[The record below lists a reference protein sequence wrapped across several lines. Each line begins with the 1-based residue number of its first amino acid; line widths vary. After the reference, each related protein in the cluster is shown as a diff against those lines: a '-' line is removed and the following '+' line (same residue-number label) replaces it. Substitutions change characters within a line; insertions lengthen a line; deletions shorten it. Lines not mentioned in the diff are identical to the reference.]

1 MTTFQSPKDTYTVI
15 REYAHGGMGVTYL
28 VASAKT
34 GQQLILKQMHLSRVS
49 DWKMVELFEREA
61 EVLRK
66 LNHPQ
71 IPKYIDYFAEPDNK
85 QFCLVQSFIE
95 GVTMQSVIEKQVPVD
110 EKEFR
115 QYLSQSLHILKYLH
129 RMVPPVIHRDITPK
143 NIILNEGKAFLVD
156 FGSVKNMI
164 DPMSSGMSTSVG
176 TFGYMPPEQIMGQS
190 VPASDMYSLGVCFM
204 ALATHCDPMQFPLN
218 PKTGQID
225 ANKLLGHMP
234 ENILMTLEQMTL
246 PGLGNRLCDPDRALD
261 MLDKKIRAQKPAD
274 EITRE
279 QVPER
284 KESLSGN
291 SILKKPQVFIL
302 GLVLIFILVFTVI
315 LTVNTTP
322 ESIKQTAEQSKPA
335 QVTDGTSQKNNA
347 LSDKKEITLHAATN
361 LSRSVIDS
369 VLISNPWIGHSGENQ
384 VKLSVI
390 RKSGKLS
397 GTFNEYHKRRKDFS
411 GPSSRAGIE
420 VSSLGIITITA
431 RRVSDGVNI
440 TESYYGNITDDLTGL
455 FGNCERHYQQG
466 GSGYTTTNA
475 FYFRNTVQ

>member
-28 VASAKT
+28 VTGAKT

-66 LNHPQ
+66 LNHQQ

-95 GVTMQSVIEKQVPVD
+95 GVTMQSVIEKQTPVD

-115 QYLSQSLHILKYLH
+115 QYLRQSLQILKYLH
-129 RMVPPVIHRDITPK
+129 RLVPPVIHRDITPK
-143 NIILNEGKAFLVD
+143 NIILNDGKAFLVD

-164 DPMSSGMSTSVG
+164 NPLSSGMSTSVG

-190 VPASDMYSLGVCFM
+190 VPASDMYSLGVSFM
-204 ALATHCDPMQFPLN
+204 ALATHSDPMRFPLN

-225 ANKLLGHMP
+225 ANKLLGHLP
-234 ENILMTLEQMTL
+234 DNIRTTLEHMTL
-246 PGLGNRLCDPDRALD
+246 PGLENRLSDPDRALE
-261 MLDKKIRAQKPAD
+261 MLDNKIRAQVPEEETA
-274 EITRE
+274 RE
-279 QVPER
+279 QAPER
-284 KESLSGN
+284 KETFPGKF
-291 SILKKPQVFIL
+291 ILKKPMALFL
-302 GLVLIFILVFTVI
+302 GIFLIFIIVLTVV
-315 LTVNTTP
+315 LTVNTAP
-322 ESIKQTAEQSKPA
+322 ENIRQDPDDQRTSRSVSVPEKKDNPSGKKTEKQLRPA
-335 QVTDGTSQKNNA
+335 V
-347 LSDKKEITLHAATN
+347 N

-390 RKSGKLS
+390 RKSGTLS
-397 GTFNEYHKRRKDFS
+397 GTFIEYHKRRKDFS
-411 GPSSRAGIE
+411 GPSSRAEIE
-420 VSSLGIITITA
+420 VSSLGIITISS

-455 FGNCERHYQQG
+455 FGNCERHYQQS